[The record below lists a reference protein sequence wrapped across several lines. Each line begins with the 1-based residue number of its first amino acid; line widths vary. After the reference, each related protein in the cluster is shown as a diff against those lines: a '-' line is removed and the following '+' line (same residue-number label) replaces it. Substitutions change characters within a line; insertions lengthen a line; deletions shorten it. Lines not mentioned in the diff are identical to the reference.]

1 MRLFKGKAIPTRL
14 VDAAPFAAYVW
25 PTNLHTE
32 ASILYRGISMSTN
45 ILVTGGAGYIGSHT
59 CKALADRGYPP
70 ITLDNL
76 SNGHEWAAKWGPLIK
91 GDISDRALLDD
102 IFTKYQPAGVIHFAA
117 FIEVGISV
125 RNPGSF
131 YRNNSCGTLT
141 VLEAM
146 RDHGCER
153 FVFSSTAAV
162 YGMPN
167 EVPITEAHPQWPI
180 NPYGWSKFM
189 VERMLEDF
197 SAAHGTRF
205 CALRYFNA
213 AGADPDG
220 EVGES
225 HDPESHLI
233 PLVLRAAKQDDK
245 PISIFGTDYDT
256 PDGTCIR
263 DYIHVCDLADA
274 HIRALD
280 YLADNDSAAI
290 NLGTGTGNSVQ
301 EIIEAARN
309 VTGAPIEPILGER
322 RAGDPSRLVAD
333 RTLAGKKLGWEPQI
347 TDIQTTIEHAWNWM
361 NR

>member
-1 MRLFKGKAIPTRL
+1 VNQT
-14 VDAAPFAAYVW
+14 
-25 PTNLHTE
+25 
-32 ASILYRGISMSTN
+32 

-59 CKALADRGYPP
+59 CKELAARGYTPV
-70 ITLDNL
+70 TVDNL
-76 SNGHEWAAKWGPLIK
+76 SNGHDWAVKWGPFVQ
-91 GDISDRALLDD
+91 GDIGDRALLDE
-102 IFTKYQPAGVIHFAA
+102 IFIKYRPAGVIHFAA
-117 FIEVGISV
+117 FIEVGVSV

-162 YGMPN
+162 YGMPD
-167 EVPITEAHPQWPI
+167 EIPITETHTQWPI
-180 NPYGWSKFM
+180 NPYGWTKFM

-197 SAAHGTRF
+197 GRAHGTRH

-213 AGADPDG
+213 AGGDPDG
-220 EVGES
+220 EIGEA

-233 PLVLRAAKQDDK
+233 PLVLRAAREPDK
-245 PISIFGTDYDT
+245 PITVFGTDYDT

-280 YLADNDSAAI
+280 YLADNASLAV
-290 NLGTGTGNSVQ
+290 NLGTGTGNSVR
-301 EIIEAARN
+301 EIIEAARE
-309 VTGAPIEPILGER
+309 VTGEPIEPKYGAR
-322 RAGDPSRLVAD
+322 RPGDPSRLVAD
-333 RTLAGKKLGWEPQI
+333 RTLAGQALGWEPRYQ
-347 TDIQTTIEHAWNWM
+347 DIHETIEHAWRWM
-361 NR
+361 TR

>member
-1 MRLFKGKAIPTRL
+1 MNKT
-14 VDAAPFAAYVW
+14 
-25 PTNLHTE
+25 
-32 ASILYRGISMSTN
+32 

-59 CKALADRGYPP
+59 CKALAERGYTPV
-70 ITLDNL
+70 TLDNL
-76 SNGHEWAAKWGPLIK
+76 SNGHEWAVKWGPLVK
-91 GDISDRALLDD
+91 GDTGDRALLDD
-102 IFTKYQPAGVIHFAA
+102 VFARYQPSGVIHFAA

-125 RNPGSF
+125 KDPGSF
-131 YRNNSCGTLT
+131 YRNNACSALT

-162 YGMPN
+162 YGTPRQ
-167 EVPITEAHPQWPI
+167 VPITEDHPQWPVS
-180 NPYGWSKFM
+180 PYGWSKFM
-189 VERMLEDF
+189 VERVLEDF
-197 SAAHGTRF
+197 DRAHGTRF

-220 EVGES
+220 ELGEA

-233 PLVLRAAKQDDK
+233 PLVLRAARDPEK

-263 DYIHVCDLADA
+263 DYIHVRDLADA

-280 YLADNDSAAI
+280 YLADNASAAV
-290 NLGTGTGNSVQ
+290 NLGTGTGNSVR
-301 EIIEAARN
+301 EIIDAARE
-309 VTGAPIEPILGER
+309 VTGLPIEPKIGPR
-322 RAGDPSRLVAD
+322 RPGDPSRLVAD
-333 RTLAGKKLGWEPQI
+333 RARAGQLLGWNPRHL
-347 TDIQTTIEHAWNWM
+347 DIRETIGHAWAWM

>member
-1 MRLFKGKAIPTRL
+1 
-14 VDAAPFAAYVW
+14 
-25 PTNLHTE
+25 
-32 ASILYRGISMSTN
+32 MSKT

-59 CKALADRGYPP
+59 CKALAAQGYTPVS
-70 ITLDNL
+70 LDNL
-76 SNGHEWAAKWGPLIK
+76 SNGHEWAVKWGPLVK
-91 GDISDRALLDD
+91 GDIRDRDVLDK
-102 IFTKYQPAGVIHFAA
+102 IFTRYNPSGVIHFAA

-125 RNPGSF
+125 REPGSF
-131 YRNNSCGTLT
+131 YRNNSCGALT

-162 YGMPN
+162 YGTPQQ
-167 EVPITEAHPQWPI
+167 VPITEDHPQWPV

-197 SAAHGTRF
+197 GRAHGVRS

-220 EVGES
+220 EIGEA

-233 PLVLRAAKQDDK
+233 PLVLRAARNPDK
-245 PISIFGTDYDT
+245 PITVFGTDYDT

-263 DYIHVCDLADA
+263 DYIHVGDLADA

-280 YLADNDSAAI
+280 YLEANGSTAV

-301 EIIEAARN
+301 EIIEAARS
-309 VTGAPIEPILGER
+309 VTNLPIEPKLGPR
-322 RAGDPSRLVAD
+322 RPGDPDRLVAD
-333 RTLAGKKLGWEPQI
+333 RANAARLLGWNPQYL
-347 TDIQTTIEHAWNWM
+347 DIRETISHAWNWM
-361 NR
+361 NRQS

>member
-1 MRLFKGKAIPTRL
+1 VNQT
-14 VDAAPFAAYVW
+14 
-25 PTNLHTE
+25 
-32 ASILYRGISMSTN
+32 

-59 CKALADRGYPP
+59 CKELAARGYKPV
-70 ITLDNL
+70 TLDNL
-76 SNGHEWAAKWGPLIK
+76 SNGHDWAVKWGPFVQ
-91 GDISDRALLDD
+91 GDIGDRALLDEVF
-102 IFTKYQPAGVIHFAA
+102 IKYRPAGVIHFAA
-117 FIEVGISV
+117 FIEVGVSV

-162 YGMPN
+162 YGMPD
-167 EVPITEAHPQWPI
+167 EIPITETHAQWPI
-180 NPYGWSKFM
+180 NPYGWTKFM

-197 SAAHGTRF
+197 GRAHGTRH

-213 AGADPDG
+213 AGGDPDG
-220 EVGES
+220 EIGEA

-233 PLVLRAAKQDDK
+233 PLVLRAAREPDK
-245 PISIFGTDYDT
+245 PITVFGTDYDT

-280 YLADNDSAAI
+280 YLADNASLAV
-290 NLGTGTGNSVQ
+290 NLGTGTGNSVR
-301 EIIEAARN
+301 EIIEAARE
-309 VTGAPIEPILGER
+309 VTGEPIEPKYGAR
-322 RAGDPSRLVAD
+322 RPGDPSRLVAD
-333 RTLAGKKLGWEPQI
+333 RTLAGKALGWEPRYQ
-347 TDIQTTIEHAWNWM
+347 DIHETIEHAWRWM
-361 NR
+361 SR

>member
-1 MRLFKGKAIPTRL
+1 MTQ
-14 VDAAPFAAYVW
+14 
-25 PTNLHTE
+25 
-32 ASILYRGISMSTN
+32 N
-45 ILVTGGAGYIGSHT
+45 ILVTGGAGFIGSHT
-59 CKALADRGYPP
+59 CKALAARGYTP
-70 ITLDNL
+70 IALDNL
-76 SNGHEWAAKWGPLIK
+76 SNGHEWAVKWGPLIK
-91 GDISDRALLDD
+91 GDISDRALLDR
-102 IFTKYQPAGVIHFAA
+102 IFKEYNPAGVIHFAA

-131 YRNNSCGTLT
+131 YRNNTCGTLT

-162 YGMPN
+162 YGMPH
-167 EVPITEAHPQWPI
+167 EIPLTETHPQWPI

-197 SAAHGTRF
+197 SSAHGLRF

-213 AGADPDG
+213 AGADPECEIG
-220 EVGES
+220 EA

-233 PLVLRAAKQDDK
+233 PLVLRAARHPEK
-245 PISIFGTDYDT
+245 PITVFGTDYDT

-263 DYIHVCDLADA
+263 DYIHVNDLADA

-280 YLADNDSAAI
+280 YLAGNDSVAI

-301 EIIEAARN
+301 EIIEAARE
-309 VTGAPIEPILGER
+309 VTGAAIEPNLGIR
-322 RAGDPSRLVAD
+322 RAGDPPRLVAD
-333 RTLAGKKLGWEPQI
+333 RALAREKLGWEPHYTGI
-347 TDIQTTIEHAWNWM
+347 IETIRHAWQWM
-361 NR
+361 NRA